1 MSDLNKEAR
10 KLSKDAYGG
19 IKGEDYIPFIPST
32 VVMPESYARDDRLF
46 NNTGYFVCYTFCSSQ
61 YLFGAWGLK

>member
-10 KLSKDAYGG
+10 KLSKDDYGG

-32 VVMPESYARDDRLF
+32 VVMPEM
-46 NNTGYFVCYTFCSSQ
+46 TGYSIILGILFAILFAAANT
-61 YLFGAWGLK
+61 YLGLGA

>member
-32 VVMPESYARDDRLF
+32 VVMPEM
-46 NNTGYFVCYTFCSSQ
+46 TGYSIILGILFAILFAAANT
-61 YLFGAWGLK
+61 YLGLGA